1 MGVLTDINGMGGEL
15 GVLGSSSH
23 RLTDINSRSVL
34 NSIEFKFSR
43 GNIGTLVDI
52 DNNTGTKASN
62 QTMRCTIPL
71 VVNGAGIIMDLDGN
85 LLAKISNTIYNP
97 L

>member
-1 MGVLTDINGMGGEL
+1 MGVLVDINGMGAEL
-15 GVLGSSSH
+15 NVLGSSTH
-23 RLTDINSRSVL
+23 RLTDINDTSLRGSP
-34 NSIEFKFSR
+34 EFKFAR

-62 QTMRCTIPL
+62 QTMRCTLAAAQNIVL
-71 VVNGAGIIMDLDGN
+71 NLTRGILMK
-85 LLAKISNTIYNP
+85 KITPKIYTE